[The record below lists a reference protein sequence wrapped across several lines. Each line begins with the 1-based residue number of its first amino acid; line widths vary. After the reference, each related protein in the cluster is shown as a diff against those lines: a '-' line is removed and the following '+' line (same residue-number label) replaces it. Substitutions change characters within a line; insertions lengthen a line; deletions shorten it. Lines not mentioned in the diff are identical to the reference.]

1 MRQEDIVAVLRASD
15 RPMTVREILTA
26 LGEEH
31 KRTQLQK
38 ALRMLRMY
46 GIVREAGTV
55 MVVPG
60 AYSTLWETVA

>member
-15 RPMTVREILTA
+15 HPMTVREILTA

-60 AYSTLWETVA
+60 AYSILWEAVA